1 MELKMKKI
9 KTFIVCVGLSLFGGA
24 SSAFAHGEDKPGP
37 HGGVIRMPGAFHTE
51 VVAQGDNAIDVYL
64 LDIHWKNPIVKDS
77 SLNVIHVDGERQ
89 TALNCK
95 PRETLFSC
103 QGESAAFKSGSLT
116 VKASRLGTQG
126 IEVTYPLPLRVGPTG
141 VGAGHHHH
149 AAH

>member
-1 MELKMKKI
+1 MEFRMRKK
-9 KTFIVCVGLSLFGGA
+9 TLAAFLCLSVLGGA
-24 SSAFAHGEDKPGP
+24 PSAFAHGEDKPGP

-51 VVAQGDNAIDVYL
+51 VVTQGDNAIDVYL
-64 LDIHWKNPIVKDS
+64 LDINWKEPTVKES
-77 SLNVIHVDGERQ
+77 SVSVVHVDGERR

-95 PRETLFSC
+95 PREILFSC